1 MNHFKAIGAKLPEYG
16 LDAMLITSQA
26 NGYYAS
32 SFPTTGAGDSLMV
45 VTGKRNYFITDSRYT
60 EAAGKQVKDAELL
73 ERANAASYLSFLKQI
88 LEENGIR
95 KLGFEDEALTV
106 KTYNEYSKDLNC
118 EFVPASKLLTEL
130 RQSKDDEEIENLK
143 AAQRIADKALTQLL
157 EEIRP
162 GMTEKEISARLQ
174 YLMKL

>member
-73 ERANAASYLSFLKQI
+73 ERANAASYLSI
-88 LEENGIR
+88 LPGAVR
-95 KLGFEDEALTV
+95 
-106 KTYNEYSKDLNC
+106 Y
-118 EFVPASKLLTEL
+118 EL
-130 RQSKDDEEIENLK
+130 
-143 AAQRIADKALTQLL
+143 
-157 EEIRP
+157 
-162 GMTEKEISARLQ
+162 
-174 YLMKL
+174 